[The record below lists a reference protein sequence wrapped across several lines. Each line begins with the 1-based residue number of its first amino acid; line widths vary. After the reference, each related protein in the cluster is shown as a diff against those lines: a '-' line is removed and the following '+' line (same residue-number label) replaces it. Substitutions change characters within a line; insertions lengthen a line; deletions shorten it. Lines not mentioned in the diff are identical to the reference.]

1 MIAIIDYG
9 LGNINNVTR
18 AIQHL
23 GYDVILTCDDK
34 DVQKAEAIVL
44 PGVGHFQDAMHSIEE
59 KSIKDMLKNIHDKP
73 IIGICLGMQLL
84 FQHSAE
90 GDVSGLELVPG
101 NIVPIQSSH
110 PIPHLGWNE
119 LKSTHPLLQSDVY
132 FVHSYQAEMS
142 EYVVAYAD
150 YGTKIPGVIQ
160 YRNYIGI
167 QFHPEKSGTY
177 GLEIL
182 NQALK
187 GGFIND

>member
-1 MIAIIDYG
+1 MFRYAI
-9 LGNINNVTR
+9 T
-18 AIQHL
+18 
-23 GYDVILTCDDK
+23 
-34 DVQKAEAIVL
+34 
-44 PGVGHFQDAMHSIEE
+44 
-59 KSIKDMLKNIHDKP
+59 
-73 IIGICLGMQLL
+73 

-150 YGTKIPGVIQ
+150 YGTKIPSHSIPKL
-160 YRNYIGI
+160 YRY
-167 QFHPEKSGTY
+167 PVSS
-177 GLEIL
+177 
-182 NQALK
+182 
-187 GGFIND
+187 

>member
-1 MIAIIDYG
+1 
-9 LGNINNVTR
+9 
-18 AIQHL
+18 
-23 GYDVILTCDDK
+23 
-34 DVQKAEAIVL
+34 
-44 PGVGHFQDAMHSIEE
+44 
-59 KSIKDMLKNIHDKP
+59 
-73 IIGICLGMQLL
+73 MQLL
-84 FQHSAE
+84 FNIAQK
-90 GDVSGLELVPG
+90 VTLVDWNLSG

-167 QFHPEKSGTY
+167 QFHPEKV
-177 GLEIL
+177 ERM
-182 NQALK
+182 
-187 GGFIND
+187 D